1 MGLTCVDVGTN
12 PSFCGTNVCFMMG
25 LTYVDCGGT
34 NLSLI
39 SKLNNVDYGTNYDG
53 SDLCGL
59 WD

>member
-1 MGLTCVDVGTN
+1 MLIMVGLT
-12 PSFCGTNVCFMMG
+12 S
-25 LTYVDCGGT
+25 VDCGGT